1 MAAAIAASPFDPV
14 ENRTLPVWMYVVTP
28 EYCKPSK
35 EARRS
40 FMAMRPW
47 PATFTLRSSAT

>member
-1 MAAAIAASPFDPV
+1 
-14 ENRTLPVWMYVVTP
+14 MYVVTP
-28 EYCKPSK
+28 EYCRLSK
-35 EARRS
+35 DARRS